1 MIASRLKKELIVPST
16 NIYLITER
24 QLVSENAIGIR
35 GYLAGKF
42 PEETLFHNHAP
53 GGLIYSYP
61 RVQYKILN
69 GYPWII
75 CLAEG
80 IAVTQKI
87 QIIDNLKLGNDFVKV
102 IRINLESNKSVIGIS
117 ESEKSYSFLAP
128 WLGLNEENYRKY
140 RSSNARERK
149 ILLER
154 ILVGN
159 IISLCKG
166 LGFTVPGDIKAKAQF
181 EEVPTILKGNR
192 MLGFIGNFSVNFQIP
207 NLWGLGK
214 SVSRGF
220 GTIIKI

>member
-1 MIASRLKKELIVPST
+1 MIASRLKKELIVPSA
-16 NIYLITER
+16 NISLITEK
-24 QLVSENAIGIR
+24 QLVPENAVGIR
-35 GYLAGKF
+35 GYLAGKS
-42 PEETLFHNHAP
+42 PEETLFHNHTP

-69 GYPWII
+69 GSAWII

-80 IAVTQKI
+80 IAVTEKI
-87 QIIDNLKLGNDFVKV
+87 KSIDNLILGNDCVKV
-102 IRINLESNKSVIGIS
+102 IGINSENNESIIGIF
-117 ESEKSYSFLAP
+117 ESEKSYSFIAP
-128 WLGLNEENYRKY
+128 WLGLNEDNYRKY
-140 RSSNARERK
+140 LISYKRERK
-149 ILLER
+149 ILLEK
-154 ILVGN
+154 ILIGN

-166 LGFTVPGDIKAKAQF
+166 LGFTVPGDIRAKAQF
-181 EEVPTILKGNR
+181 EEVPAILKGNR

>member
-1 MIASRLKKELIVPST
+1 MIDSRLKKELVVPSA
-16 NIYLITER
+16 NISLITEK
-24 QLVSENAIGIR
+24 QLVPEDAIGIR

-69 GYPWII
+69 GYACII

-80 IAVTQKI
+80 IAVTEKI
-87 QIIDNLKLGNDFVKV
+87 QSITNVKLGNDFLKV
-102 IRINLESNKSVIGIS
+102 IRINLESNESKIGIS
-117 ESEKSYSFLAP
+117 KSEQFYSFIAP
-128 WLGLNEENYRKY
+128 WLGLNEDNYRKY
-140 RSSNARERK
+140 LSSHKRERK

-154 ILVGN
+154 ILIGN

-166 LGFTVPGDIKAKAQF
+166 LGFTVPGDIIAKAQL
-181 EEVPTILKGNR
+181 EEVPAILKGNR